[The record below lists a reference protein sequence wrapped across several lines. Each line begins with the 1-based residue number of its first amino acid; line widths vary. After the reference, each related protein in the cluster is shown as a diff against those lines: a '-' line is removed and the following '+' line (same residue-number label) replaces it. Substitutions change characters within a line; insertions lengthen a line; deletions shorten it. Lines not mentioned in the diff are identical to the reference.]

1 MPDLADLYPG
11 FASHWI
17 DTAAGRIF
25 ARSGGKGPPL
35 LLLHGY
41 PQTNVMWHRVAPA
54 LAAHFSLIIPD
65 LPGYGWSDAPPSDA
79 THAPYTKR
87 AMAAAMIEA
96 MEALGH
102 ARFRLAGHD
111 RGGRVAYRLALDHPG
126 RLEQLAVLDIVP
138 TWAMWHRMDARL
150 ATRAWH
156 WMFLALPAPFP
167 ETMIGKEARYFFRHP
182 RRGWNQDQESLGLRS
197 ARARPL
203 PRLLRRSGAHPRD
216 LRGLS
221 RRPAPPISPTTRK
234 RARQARRSPVRCS
247 RSGAPPAHPGRDRG
261 SARDLARMGDQRAR
275 LCPRLRALS
284 RRGGAGRDGE
294 GAARVFHFGP
304 VTVHS
309 SRHQGGRRGPC
320 GFDGI
325 GRGCGNA
332 QPDSE
337 HSRSGP
343 RTFSGRRRT
352 ANRRGGDCDRAGG
365 SAISAAPWAHPAPLQ
380 ARAHSARRCRTR
392 WRHPTGRLPLGANGS
407 SKRCRG

>member
-17 DTAAGRIF
+17 DTSAGRIF

-65 LPGYGWSDAPPSDA
+65 LPGYGWSDAPSSDA

-87 AMAAAMIEA
+87 AMAAVMIEA

-102 ARFRLAGHD
+102 VRFRLAGHD

-167 ETMIGKEARYFFRHP
+167 ETMIGKDARYFFDTRAAAGTKIKNLAAFDP
-182 RRGWNQDQESLGLRS
+182 RSLAHYHAFFNDPVRIHATCEDYRA
-197 ARARPL
+197 ARTIAP
-203 PRLLRRSGAHPRD
+203 A
-216 LRGLS
+216 
-221 RRPAPPISPTTRK
+221 APPISPTTRK
-234 RARQARRSPVRCS
+234 RARRARRSPVRCS
-247 RSGAPPAHPGRDRG
+247 RSGALPAASRPRPRVRSRAGANGRLTCAALPSTAG
-261 SARDLARMGDQRAR
+261 IIL
-275 LCPRLRALS
+275 PR
-284 RRGGAGRDGE
+284 
-294 GAARVFHFGP
+294 
-304 VTVHS
+304 
-309 SRHQGGRRGPC
+309 
-320 GFDGI
+320 
-325 GRGCGNA
+325 
-332 QPDSE
+332 
-337 HSRSGP
+337 
-343 RTFSGRRRT
+343 RRRT
-352 ANRRGGDCDRAGG
+352 RRRRRCSSSSLWTCNGPFV
-365 SAISAAPWAHPAPLQ
+365 AAP
-380 ARAHSARRCRTR
+380 
-392 WRHPTGRLPLGANGS
+392 RLAVSVRDSSIHGLDRNFAVNVLG
-407 SKRCRG
+407 